1 MAMTAGMKDAWLT
14 ASDGTRIAYRDH
26 GGTGRGLVL
35 LHGGGA
41 NLESMDQYAVRLG
54 AARRT
59 VAIDLRACGQSDDP
73 PHFTLTDAAGDVGL
87 VVEELRMGPV
97 DVVGHS
103 LGGFVAGF
111 YGTANPDARI
121 VSIDGFGPGMVTV
134 GSATDRVEFRTFQ
147 DQMRAA
153 FFEMTAA
160 PETGDRGWRDEQVD
174 LLTELYQR
182 MGYTAPNARTMAL
195 RNLVELGD
203 GWFRRRPPR
212 HLFADAFADDGD
224 LDILRMYRDVRCPT
238 LIIRCS
244 HSGAPEVLDRELAA
258 LSATNHLVEVTSLP
272 LTHLAP
278 AWDAIDA
285 VVAEIERFLATRAPG
300 QPARP

>member
-1 MAMTAGMKDAWLT
+1 MTVGVVDGFLA

-54 AARRT
+54 ASRRT

-73 PHFTLTDAAGDVGL
+73 PHFTLMDAAGDVGL
-87 VVEELRMGPV
+87 VVEQLRMGPV

-103 LGGFVAGF
+103 MGGFVAGF

-134 GSATDRVEFRTFQ
+134 GSTADRIEFRAFQ

-153 FFEMTAA
+153 FFEMTSG
-160 PETGDRGWRDEQVD
+160 PDTGDRAWRDEQVD
-174 LLTELYQR
+174 LLTELSRAWATPRR
-182 MGYTAPNARTMAL
+182 MPGRWRSGTSSKTGTGSSGGAHRGTCSPTPSPTT
-195 RNLVELGD
+195 ETSTSCGCTETS
-203 GWFRRRPPR
+203 
-212 HLFADAFADDGD
+212 
-224 LDILRMYRDVRCPT
+224 DVR
-238 LIIRCS
+238 R
-244 HSGAPEVLDRELAA
+244 
-258 LSATNHLVEVTSLP
+258 
-272 LTHLAP
+272 
-278 AWDAIDA
+278 
-285 VVAEIERFLATRAPG
+285 
-300 QPARP
+300 